1 MSLEGRQKFREI
13 VVRSAQQGHP
23 ASEPST
29 YPPAVVQGRPG
40 DGNPHL
46 VQPPQRSVEATEKA
60 ARGVWGIIAIMFG
73 CAAAGWT
80 VHSFIAKP
88 LIAETVKDE
97 LKPIR
102 DDVAEMKKTM
112 EANQKAVEIT
122 LTEHA
127 KDIEFLGRDQ
137 QRFET
142 QPLPAKKKKA
152 P

>member
-1 MSLEGRQKFREI
+1 MSLEDRQKFRE
-13 VVRSAQQGHP
+13 VVDRSALRAHP
-23 ASEPST
+23 ASEPSS
-29 YPPAVVQGRPG
+29 YPPAIIQGRPG

-46 VQPPQRSVEATEKA
+46 VQPPQRSVEATQKA
-60 ARGVWGIIAIMFG
+60 FLGVWGILAIMFA
-73 CAAAGWT
+73 CTSAGWI

-88 LIAETVKDE
+88 LIAETVKEE

-102 DDVAEMKKTM
+102 DDVADMKKTM

-142 QPLPAKKKKA
+142 QPLPTKKKKT